1 MQTTGSL
8 VPNFWVELAEVLAR
22 SAIGIVERLALK
34 GTSTDGVAAEISFVV
49 LILLHGERVTR
60 LEAFEED
67 QRDVA
72 LARLQEFNRPV

>member
-1 MQTTGSL
+1 M
-8 VPNFWVELAEVLAR
+8 
-22 SAIGIVERLALK
+22 ALK
-34 GTSTDGVAAEISFVV
+34 GTSTDGAAIEIPFVV

-67 QRDVA
+67 QRDLA